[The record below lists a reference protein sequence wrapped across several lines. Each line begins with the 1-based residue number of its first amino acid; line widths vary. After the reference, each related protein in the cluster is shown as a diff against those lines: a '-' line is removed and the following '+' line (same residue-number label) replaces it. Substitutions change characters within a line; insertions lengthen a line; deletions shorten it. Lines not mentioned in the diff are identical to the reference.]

1 MPVAIHQGGITN
13 AFPGGQVTHFAPQQ
27 QQFPDPSGALYQLP
41 GQMLAAQAQN
51 FGSLSGG
58 LGQLGGAIGGMSG
71 QQSQALAGLGGAMAQ
86 NYGAYGNTLG
96 NIASSA
102 ANDSTGYYNA
112 LAAAAGSNQAGL
124 ANMWTQALASA
135 GGMGNAL
142 AASMG
147 QGQAG
152 YQQALAGMQGANQ
165 NAVSQYGQQRLN
177 ALGRLGAADAVSNMQ
192 FDFGGGG
199 GGNTFSATS
208 PGGQVAS
215 GSYSMGGGEGGG
227 GIGGG
232 GTDLSGYR
240 NDIMDG
246 GILSQLASADTD
258 ARDRMDRQQDLYRQ
272 DYSSMFGQ
280 GLLGMLTMGR
290 EGAGSMRQGMG
301 DFYANVSQNRPN
313 FGTYLDRATQGF
325 RDSGRDIRD
334 VGDRMSRDYGSGLGA
349 LQGLAS
355 QLGAASTAANSAG
368 TDFAN
373 EFLRRY
379 APTDLERYFNS
390 RALQQARAADQQ
402 TAAMRSPYYG
412 SSILA
417 ANRAAERRTPLARR
431 GMMVGG
437 RRAR

>member
-41 GQMLAAQAQN
+41 GQMIAAQAQN
-51 FGSLSGG
+51 FGALSGG
-58 LGQLGGAIGGMSG
+58 LGQLGGAIGGMTG

-96 NIASSA
+96 NLASAA
-102 ANDSTGYYNA
+102 ANDATGYYNA
-112 LAAAAGSNQAGL
+112 LSAAAGSNQTGL

-177 ALGRLGAADAVSNMQ
+177 ALGRLGTADAVGNMQ
-192 FDFGGGG
+192 FNFGGGG
-199 GGNTFSATS
+199 SGRNTFSATS

-215 GSYSMGGGEGGG
+215 GSYNMGGGGMGGG
-227 GIGGG
+227 V
-232 GTDLSGYR
+232 TDLSGYR

-272 DYSSMFGQ
+272 DYSNMFGQ

-313 FGTYLDRATQGF
+313 FGTYLDRATQGY

-379 APTDLERYFNS
+379 APTDLEKYFDS

-402 TAAMRSPYYG
+402 SASMRSPYSDSYQR
-412 SSILA
+412 SLPAI
-417 ANRAAERRTPLARR
+417 RAAERRIPLARP

-437 RRAR
+437 RRAI